1 MLFRSVAVAVFAKF
15 FLEMTNYVEH
25 YGLVRA
31 PGTPVA
37 QRHSWDTAA
46 RFSAIGM
53 FNLGRHAAHHM
64 KGNQPYWALPLAGGA
79 PKMLSGVPA
88 SAIIAAVP
96 PVWFRM
102 MRSRLARWDRDCA
115 SDGER
120 TLLGIPNRRGV
131 RSG

>member
-1 MLFRSVAVAVFAKF
+1 
-15 FLEMTNYVEH
+15 
-25 YGLVRA
+25 
-31 PGTPVA
+31 
-37 QRHSWDTAA
+37 
-46 RFSAIGM
+46 
-53 FNLGRHAAHHM
+53 
-64 KGNQPYWALPLAGGA
+64 
-79 PKMLSGVPA
+79 MLSGVPA